1 MATPAPEHAIHPS
14 LWRPLL
20 FAGVDQGFLVVEV
33 CIALALVVVGGIH
46 LWTVG
51 LAVFYLTAFHSL
63 IAWLTAKDP
72 EISAVY
78 LRSLRIARHY
88 PATAT
93 LRGARLPVRP
103 AVPEAR

>member
-1 MATPAPEHAIHPS
+1 MPEPLHAIHAS
-14 LWRPLL
+14 LWRPIL
-20 FAGVDQGFLVVEV
+20 FAGVDQGFLLVEV

-78 LRSLRIARHY
+78 LRSLRIARYY

-93 LRGARLPVRP
+93 LRGRRVPVYP